1 MSGKA
6 CWAEVRKV
14 KDENR
19 HELVLT
25 GEEVSSR
32 IAETGLDENI
42 FLLSNLNFLEISKTS
57 LDVLSDHVGKL
68 ENLQHL
74 VLRGNKLRL
83 LPDSIGQLKK
93 LKLLDVSSNELSSV
107 PEGVGSLKEL
117 QTLNASCN
125 KLESF
130 VDVSHMVQLHELVIS
145 HNQLSALPP
154 GITCPELAL
163 LASVNA
169 DNNQLTELPS
179 ELSDLP
185 ALKLLDV
192 SQNRLE
198 SLPAELSECGK
209 LKELKVSGNPLK
221 DRRLLKMVDQCV
233 TKSVLEYLRNI
244 LEKERKATGGKEA
257 KGDDKKDKKKKGAK
271 GKDTAV
277 DDVPQNQIK
286 VLHFDAEGGS
296 GLVVKVTANVQ
307 PVRPYIV
314 CCIVRNLDFNKS
326 KSMMRRF
333 LLLQASRFLTK
344 QLLGI

>member
-6 CWAEVRKV
+6 CWSEVRKV

-32 IAETGLDENI
+32 ISETGLDENI

-83 LPDSIGQLKK
+83 LPASIGNLKK
-93 LKLLDVSSNELSSV
+93 LKLLDISGNELSSI
-107 PEGVGSLKEL
+107 PEEIGSLKEL

-125 KLESF
+125 KLENF
-130 VDVSHMVQLHELVIS
+130 ADVSQMVQLHELVVS

-154 GITCPELAL
+154 GITCPELIL
-163 LASVNA
+163 LSTVKA

-179 ELSDLP
+179 ELSELV

-198 SLPAELSECGK
+198 SIPAELAECGK
-209 LKELKVSGNPLK
+209 LKEFKMSGNPLK
-221 DRRLLKMVDQCV
+221 DRRLLKMLDQCV

-244 LEKERKATGGKEA
+244 LEKERKASGGKQA

-271 GKDTAV
+271 GKDLV
-277 DDVPQNQIK
+277 VEDVPQNQIK
-286 VLHFDAEGGS
+286 VLHFGAENS
-296 GLVVKVTANVQ
+296 GFVVKVTASIL

-333 LLLQASRFLTK
+333 LLLQARFLTNRI
-344 QLLGI
+344 LRI